1 MSGVVVPFV
10 GRPEE
15 TAREN
20 LAGFIEHARALPF
33 FSGENAL
40 PWDALTWDL
49 RERSKSRGNRSL
61 VLHFVDFDSAG
72 RGAGKS
78 GAVAIGKPFLETA
91 KALVANAIL
100 SGQVSRP
107 YRWLLALRAVDKA
120 FREIGDEADL
130 VALTPAVLDKAV
142 SLIRAEHDDK
152 NGLASSLE
160 QIAGFA
166 AAKHLTS
173 VHLAWKSSAPT
184 VRDQRR
190 SIQVREDGSSNVIEK
205 LPHLKCV
212 LDLASVFLGAE
223 TGADAVTTAWF
234 ALAMFAPSRVSEIL
248 ALPVGCET
256 EMGGV
261 YGISWRPAKGGEPL
275 TKFATTLEWADVA
288 RTAIRRLKAI
298 GEPARRAAAWYA
310 RNPGKLYLPP
320 GYEHLRDQPLTQP
333 EVYAILGVQ
342 GEFNNYALSR
352 IIEPTEH
359 CTTDPARTDG
369 RGWTRLYDFGSL
381 QTYVVEHLPLGFPYA
396 DRKFDLMAEDALFCV
411 PRHTM
416 RGNVAVQANVPDLID
431 PGRIYKD
438 LNHPSSTVFVRHG
451 LLNPETGQPW
461 TLTSHQPRHL
471 LNTLAQSKH
480 LSQALIAFWSGR
492 KRVDQNSWY
501 DHIPH
506 EVFIE
511 LYAAMGGDAP
521 RAVKATG
528 PLADKVAARAGK
540 EMISGE
546 DALRLEVGSVI
557 STRYGLCRHNYSLT
571 PCPKDKTASAAA
583 RTPSSRETRGTSPK
597 SACSWPSVSGPLPTA
612 LRRSR
617 RTSRASTRGSKSTGR
632 RPRAGHWRSVL

>member
-10 GRPEE
+10 GRPEK

-72 RGAGKS
+72 RGAGKT

-261 YGISWRPAKGGEPL
+261 YGISWRPSKGGEPL

-359 CTTDPARTDG
+359 CTTDPARTGG

-396 DRKFDLMAEDALFCV
+396 DRKFDLMAEDALFCG

-438 LNHPSSTVFVRHG
+438 LNHPSSTVFR
-451 LLNPETGQPW
+451 PARPAQPGNR
-461 TLTSHQPRHL
+461 TAVDADQP
-471 LNTLAQSKH
+471 
-480 LSQALIAFWSGR
+480 
-492 KRVDQNSWY
+492 
-501 DHIPH
+501 
-506 EVFIE
+506 
-511 LYAAMGGDAP
+511 
-521 RAVKATG
+521 
-528 PLADKVAARAGK
+528 
-540 EMISGE
+540 
-546 DALRLEVGSVI
+546 
-557 STRYGLCRHNYSLT
+557 
-571 PCPKDKTASAAA
+571 SAAA
-583 RTPSSRETRGTSPK
+583 PAEYAGTVQASVAGADRVLVRAETGRPEQLVRPHPARGLHRALCGDGRRRTPGGEGDGSFGRQGRGPRRQGDDLRRGR
-597 SACSWPSVSGPLPTA
+597 APPRGGVGHIHPVRPLPAQLLAHTVPQRQELHR
-612 LRRSR
+612 LRRELLHQ
-617 RTSRASTRGSKSTGR
+617 GR
-632 RPRAGHWRSVL
+632 REAPLRDPRAAGRQ